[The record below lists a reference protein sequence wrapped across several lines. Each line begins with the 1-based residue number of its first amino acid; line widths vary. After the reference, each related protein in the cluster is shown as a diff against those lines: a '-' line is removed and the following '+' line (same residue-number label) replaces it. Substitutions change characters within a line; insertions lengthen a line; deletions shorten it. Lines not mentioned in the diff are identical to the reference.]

1 MQALSCPCKPVPE
14 TKIWKLSKQSPYL
27 CCMTDKLRAYVA
39 LHFCV
44 LIWGFTAI
52 LGKLISLQALPL
64 VWWRVLIC
72 CAALVCVVPLAQIKR
87 VSRKQFIRLF
97 GVGMIVGAHW
107 LCFYG
112 AIKIANASVGVAS
125 IATISFFAAFVE
137 PWVMKQKIKW
147 YELGLGILILPGM
160 LLVAGTIDWT
170 MRIGLAVGIVSAL
183 LAAIFTALNK
193 KILEEDPPPPLA
205 MSLVELSGSLAV
217 TSLVMLPVLWYQP
230 GLPVLLQGW
239 DWLWILVLSLVCTLL
254 PYYLTL
260 LAMRHITAFATNLAL
275 NLEPI
280 YGVLLAAL
288 LFREDKVL
296 GTSFYVGMVII
307 LLAVFS
313 HPFLKKIFEK
323 KAPAPVIS

>member
-1 MQALSCPCKPVPE
+1 
-14 TKIWKLSKQSPYL
+14 
-27 CCMTDKLRAYVA
+27 MTDKLRAYIA

-64 VWWRVLIC
+64 VWWRVFLC
-72 CAALVCVVPLAQIKR
+72 CAALLVIMPSAQIR
-87 VSRKQFIRLF
+87 SVSRRQLMRML
-97 GVGMIVGAHW
+97 GVGIIVGLHW
-107 LCFYG
+107 LCFYS

-125 IATISFFAAFVE
+125 MATTSFFAAIAE
-137 PWVMKQKIKW
+137 PLIMKQKVKW

-160 LLVAGTIDWT
+160 ALVAGTIDWT
-170 MRIGLAVGIVSAL
+170 MRAGLAVGILGAL
-183 LAAIFTALNK
+183 LAAVFTALNK
-193 KILEEDPPPPLA
+193 RILEKDPAPPLT
-205 MSLVELSGSLAV
+205 MTLVELSGGLAV
-217 TSLVMLPVLWYQP
+217 TSLAMLPMLWYYP
-230 GLPVLLQGW
+230 EMPVLLQGS
-239 DWLWILVLSLVCTLL
+239 DWLWMLVLALVCTLL

-260 LAMRHITAFATNLAL
+260 QAMRHLTAFATNLTI
-275 NLEPI
+275 NLEPV

-296 GTSFYVGMVII
+296 GSHFYLGMVII

-323 KAPAPVIS
+323 KMPAPTPVS